1 VVSQGSTTPDLEGAV
16 RRSAEALNRRDF
28 DAALSVWAPD
38 ALWELA
44 PLGIGVVEGGHLI
57 GHEAIR
63 KLWKDLTEAFDDF
76 EAEVENH
83 HDLGSGV
90 TFGVLVQRGRPHGSD
105 SFVESRAG
113 VVAIWRDG
121 RIARATSYQD
131 LDEARAAAER
141 LAQERG

>member
-1 VVSQGSTTPDLEGAV
+1 MTEESTTPDLEEAL
-16 RRSAEALNRRDF
+16 RRSVEAFNRRDLDVAF
-28 DAALSVWAPD
+28 SLYTPD
-38 ALWELA
+38 AVFELA
-44 PLGIGVVEGGHLI
+44 PLGLAVLEEGPLMGR
-57 GHEAIR
+57 EAMR
-63 KLWKDLTEAFDDF
+63 KFWEDLTEAFADF
-76 EAEVENH
+76 ESEIEDH

-105 SFVESRAG
+105 AFVETRAG

-131 LDEARAAAER
+131 VDEARAAAER